1 MMFCV
6 GQFLKLVS
14 FHHVM
19 SDNRY
24 LITKID
30 SMSAKE
36 KKGKDTAAM
45 ASNFNINE
53 ETFAMAV
60 KYPGNLRVFH
70 FIRYLAAPTFCYQHK
85 YPLTDRIRLRILA
98 KRFFE
103 FIGLAAFCSYLI
115 S

>member
-19 SDNRY
+19 SDNRV
-24 LITKID
+24 LIKKID
-30 SMSAKE
+30 AMSAKQ
-36 KKGKDTAAM
+36 KKDTAAL
-45 ASNFNINE
+45 ASHFNINE
-53 ETFAMAV
+53 ETFAMAIE
-60 KYPGNLRVFH
+60 YPNNLRIGH
-70 FIRYLAAPTFCYQHK
+70 YIRYLAAPTFCYQHI
-85 YPLTDRIRLRILA
+85 YPLAEQIRPGNLA